1 MLRSAYTILFSIWC
15 VLASSQSLKLFTSE
29 IKAAAPK
36 SQAVVMDF
44 LERYFSKLPQQ
55 TGTTVSV
62 KMADDKVFFRNGKLS
77 NIYQIADSM
86 PFTISLE
93 NRYYQVEWKN
103 DNMPFVTI
111 VFPAQYDLLLGMGQ
125 EKAQNDL
132 KNMILS
138 AQHVTT
144 IPKPATGMTKLTD
157 NIYEAKTAYMEL
169 ESLNDATYYNK
180 VGSTFQPYF
189 NVARPDYSASNLFHG
204 LIEKNNYR
212 MYIEQSIYGLKTIN
226 YIISM
231 QQWLDYCAEWGM
243 KVYFAIEEERE
254 DGLLALV
261 IAECKELGFNH
272 MLSVVIP
279 NKFVT
284 DKNTVMKVRMTSYI
298 PTHNIKDLFHQESVN
313 HRKIQWQ

>member
-1 MLRSAYTILFSIWC
+1 
-15 VLASSQSLKLFTSE
+15 
-29 IKAAAPK
+29 
-36 SQAVVMDF
+36 
-44 LERYFSKLPQQ
+44 
-55 TGTTVSV
+55 
-62 KMADDKVFFRNGKLS
+62 
-77 NIYQIADSM
+77 
-86 PFTISLE
+86 
-93 NRYYQVEWKN
+93 
-103 DNMPFVTI
+103 
-111 VFPAQYDLLLGMGQ
+111 
-125 EKAQNDL
+125 
-132 KNMILS
+132 
-138 AQHVTT
+138 
-144 IPKPATGMTKLTD
+144 
-157 NIYEAKTAYMEL
+157 
-169 ESLNDATYYNK
+169 
-180 VGSTFQPYF
+180 
-189 NVARPDYSASNLFHG
+189 
-204 LIEKNNYR
+204 